1 MKKLSAIV
9 KKAKS
14 WEFFFDTS
22 NLTWSLP
29 EDKELLAL
37 KCIKEIFDSNSAN
50 LKQMQ
55 ILMGRLNNFCQMCPF
70 MKIFLTPLYFFLTE
84 ISVSPC
90 MSCMLNQTVKSDLD
104 VWVRFL
110 TKKCKWLPICQ
121 MYYDPPLACKTFSSD
136 AAGGTFMPE
145 KGVSLGCGNV
155 GFDHM
160 GLIIFA
166 YQLFWP
172 PGVLSFAFDKKG
184 SCLGNKS
191 TTLEMLG
198 MLVPFIVIP
207 EQLANQHIIVK
218 VDNIACYFGWINRHV
233 SGDVMASILI
243 RTLHLV
249 CAYLGCQVHVEHLPR
264 KSTWDANLVDR
275 LSRSRSTTR
284 QDRLLLASF
293 RFPEV
298 PVVLRDWMCD
308 PVEDWELANRIL
320 DFVKNKYYM
329 P

>member
-1 MKKLSAIV
+1 M
-9 KKAKS
+9 
-14 WEFFFDTS
+14 
-22 NLTWSLP
+22 
-29 EDKELLAL
+29 
-37 KCIKEIFDSNSAN
+37 
-50 LKQMQ
+50 
-55 ILMGRLNNFCQMCPF
+55 
-70 MKIFLTPLYFFLTE
+70 
-84 ISVSPC
+84 
-90 MSCMLNQTVKSDLD
+90 
-104 VWVRFL
+104 
-110 TKKCKWLPICQ
+110 
-121 MYYDPPLACKTFSSD
+121 
-136 AAGGTFMPE
+136 
-145 KGVSLGCGNV
+145 
-155 GFDHM
+155 
-160 GLIIFA
+160 
-166 YQLFWP
+166 
-172 PGVLSFAFDKKG
+172 
-184 SCLGNKS
+184 
-191 TTLEMLG
+191 
-198 MLVPFIVIP
+198 IP

-275 LSRSRSTTR
+275 LSRSRSTTK

-298 PVVLRDWMCD
+298 PVVLQEWMCD